1 MLLIGK
7 AMDKKGLISRTPL
20 QSKKFIAA
28 MVWNFIWLILIAYG
42 IRSGIEVSSLNAM
55 IYVTGA
61 SQLGYVGGQSAV
73 DAWVKGAIAKS
84 SNPVNEE

>member
-1 MLLIGK
+1 MK
-7 AMDKKGLISRTPL
+7 EGLISKTPL

-28 MVWNFIWLILIAYG
+28 MSWNFIWLVLIAYG
-42 IRSGIEVSSLNAM
+42 IRTGIEVSSLNAM

-73 DAWVKGAIAKS
+73 DAWVKGAIAKHS
-84 SNPVNEE
+84 SSTTEE